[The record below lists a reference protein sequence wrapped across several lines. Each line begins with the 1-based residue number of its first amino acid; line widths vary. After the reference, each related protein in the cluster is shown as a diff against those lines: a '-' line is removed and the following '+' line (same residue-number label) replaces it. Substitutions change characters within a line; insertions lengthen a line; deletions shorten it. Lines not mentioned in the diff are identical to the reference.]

1 MSVEPDRIVATD
13 GSPAPTIDPVG
24 VVCPAPIPEGE
35 RVILGHGSGGQL
47 SNALL
52 RDVIGPA
59 LAVAA
64 PGGPL
69 NDAAVV
75 DVAGTRVAFTTD
87 SFVVS
92 PIRFPGG
99 DIGEL
104 AVNGT
109 INDLAMMGAQPLA
122 ISLAYVIEEGL
133 SLQELSD
140 ITASAARAA
149 ARAGARIVTGDTKV
163 VGRGAAD
170 RLFVNTAGMGLV
182 PDGVAPA
189 ADRARPGD
197 AIILSGPIGLHGVAI
212 MSVREGLEFE
222 VEIAS
227 DTQALNGLVAAML
240 AVEPDVRVLRDPTR
254 GGLSSALNEI
264 AASSGVGMVLDE
276 AAIPIPGPVRA
287 ACEMLGLDPVP
298 RRQRGQARG
307 DRPGGLGRR
316 RRGGDA
322 GPPGGPGSGPHRR
335 GHCRSSRHGHH
346 PDDRRQRA
354 DRRHAGRGAAAP
366 HLLTVTRPATAAARR
381 RRRREPRPGG
391 VRRTDRGPR
400 GARRRPWSR
409 APR

>member
-1 MSVEPDRIVATD
+1 VSGSRNIAVGAAPAMVSAGAGPAGTPSADAPSADAVFIDANGVA
-13 GSPAPTIDPVG
+13 
-24 VVCPAPIPEGE
+24 CPAPIPEVQ

-47 SNALL
+47 SAALM

-59 LAVAA
+59 LAAAA

-75 DVAGTRVAFTTD
+75 EVAGARLAFTTD
-87 SFVVS
+87 SYVVS
-92 PIRFPGG
+92 PLAFPGG

-109 INDLAMMGAQPLA
+109 VNDLAMMGAQPAA

-133 SLQELSD
+133 PFEELRA

-149 ARAGARIVTGDTKV
+149 VKAGARIVTGDTKV

-170 RLFVNTAGMGLV
+170 RLFVNTAGIGLI

-189 ADRARPGD
+189 ADRAAVGD

-227 DTQALNGLVAAML
+227 DTQALNGLVAAIL
-240 AVEPDVRVLRDPTR
+240 GACPDVHVLRDPTR

-264 AASSGVGMVLDE
+264 AATSGVGMVLDE
-276 AAIPIPGPVRA
+276 PAIPIPGPVRA
-287 ACEMLGLDPVP
+287 ACEMLGLDPLHVANEGKLVALVP
-298 RRQRGQARG
+298 APFAEPVLAAMRAMPEGA
-307 DRPGGLGRR
+307 
-316 RRGGDA
+316 DA
-322 GPPGGPGSGPHRR
+322 AVIG
-335 GHCRSSRHGHH
+335 
-346 PDDRRQRA
+346 
-354 DRRHAGRGAAAP
+354 
-366 HLLTVTRPATAAARR
+366 TVTADHPAMVTVRTIVGSER
-381 RRRREPRPGG
+381 IVDMLVGEQLPRIC
-391 VRRTDRGPR
+391 
-400 GARRRPWSR
+400 
-409 APR
+409 

>member
-1 MSVEPDRIVATD
+1 MSADPEPFAAPD
-13 GSPAPTIDPVG
+13 GSPALTEPPAPVPGSDASIDPEG
-24 VVCPAPIPEGE
+24 VYCPAPIAEGE

-59 LAVAA
+59 LAAAA

-75 DVAGTRVAFTTD
+75 DVAGSRVAFTTD

-92 PIRFPGG
+92 PIQFPGG

-133 SLQELSD
+133 PLEELAA
-140 ITASAARAA
+140 ITVSAARAA
-149 ARAGARIVTGDTKV
+149 AAAGARIVTGDTKV

-170 RLFVNTAGMGLV
+170 RLFVNTAGIGLV
-182 PDGVAPA
+182 PDGVAPS

-240 AVEPDVRVLRDPTR
+240 AVEPEIRVLRDPTR
-254 GGLSSALNEI
+254 GGLSSSLNEI

-287 ACEMLGLDPVP
+287 ACEMLGLDPFHVANEGKLVAIVP
-298 RRQRGQARG
+298 AASADAVVAAMRAL
-307 DRPGGLGRR
+307 PEGLG
-316 RRGGDA
+316 
-322 GPPGGPGSGPHRR
+322 
-335 GHCRSSRHGHH
+335 
-346 PDDRRQRA
+346 
-354 DRRHAGRGAAAP
+354 
-366 HLLTVTRPATAAARR
+366 AARIGAVTADHPGMVTIR
-381 RRRREPRPGG
+381 TIVGSERIVDMLVGEQLPRIC
-391 VRRTDRGPR
+391 
-400 GARRRPWSR
+400 
-409 APR
+409 

>member
-1 MSVEPDRIVATD
+1 MSVQHDPFAAADGAPSLTEP
-13 GSPAPTIDPVG
+13 SSPTIDPVG
-24 VVCPAPIPEGE
+24 VYCPAPIAEGE

-59 LAVAA
+59 LAAA
-64 PGGPL
+64 STGGPL
-69 NDAAVV
+69 NDAAIV
-75 DVAGTRVAFTTD
+75 DVAGARVAFTTD

-133 SLQELSD
+133 PLEDLAA

-149 ARAGARIVTGDTKV
+149 AGAGARIVTGDTKV

-170 RLFVNTAGMGLV
+170 RLFVNTSGIGIV
-182 PDGVAPA
+182 PDGVGPSAE
-189 ADRARPGD
+189 RARPGD
-197 AIILSGPIGLHGVAI
+197 AVILSGPIGLHGVAI
-212 MSVREGLEFE
+212 MSVREGLDFE

-227 DTQALNGLVAAML
+227 DTQALNGLVAAMI
-240 AVEPDVRVLRDPTR
+240 AVEPGIRVLRDPTR

-264 AASSGVGMVLDE
+264 AATSGVGMVLDE

-287 ACEMLGLDPVP
+287 ACEMLGLDPFHVANEGKLVAIVP
-298 RRQRGQARG
+298 AATAGAV
-307 DRPGGLGRR
+307 L
-316 RRGGDA
+316 DA
-322 GPPGGPGSGPHRR
+322 M
-335 GHCRSSRHGHH
+335 
-346 PDDRRQRA
+346 RA
-354 DRRHAGRGAAAP
+354 LPAGEGAALIGQVVADHP
-366 HLLTVTRPATAAARR
+366 GMVTIRTLVGGERIVDMLVG
-381 RRRREPRPGG
+381 EQLPRIC
-391 VRRTDRGPR
+391 
-400 GARRRPWSR
+400 
-409 APR
+409 

>member
-1 MSVEPDRIVATD
+1 MSIGPEPPAASD
-13 GSPAPTIDPVG
+13 GSSALTEPRTPVARGGASIAPEG
-24 VVCPAPIPEGE
+24 AYCPAPIAEGE

-59 LAVAA
+59 LAAAA

-92 PIRFPGG
+92 PIQFPGG

-133 SLQELSD
+133 PLEDLAA
-140 ITASAARAA
+140 ITVSAARAA

-170 RLFVNTAGMGLV
+170 RLFVNTAGIGLV
-182 PDGVAPA
+182 PDGVGPA

-240 AVEPDVRVLRDPTR
+240 AVEPGIRVLRDPTR
-254 GGLSSALNEI
+254 GGLSSSLNEI

-287 ACEMLGLDPVP
+287 ACEMLGLDPFHVANEGKLIAIVP
-298 RRQRGQARG
+298 ASSA
-307 DRPGGLGRR
+307 
-316 RRGGDA
+316 DA
-322 GPPGGPGSGPHRR
+322 VVAAMQVLPEG
-335 GHCRSSRHGHH
+335 
-346 PDDRRQRA
+346 A
-354 DRRHAGRGAAAP
+354 GAARIGEVVADHP
-366 HLLTVTRPATAAARR
+366 GMVTIRTIVGSERIVDMLVG
-381 RRRREPRPGG
+381 EQLPRIC
-391 VRRTDRGPR
+391 
-400 GARRRPWSR
+400 
-409 APR
+409 